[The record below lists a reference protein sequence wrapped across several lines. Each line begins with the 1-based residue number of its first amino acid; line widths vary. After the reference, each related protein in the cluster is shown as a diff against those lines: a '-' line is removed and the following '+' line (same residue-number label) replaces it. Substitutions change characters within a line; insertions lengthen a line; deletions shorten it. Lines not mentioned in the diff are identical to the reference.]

1 VKSSEPLFNV
11 PAVVLAVVGLLTAIH
26 AARLLL
32 PPPEDMQM
40 VLELGFVPARVV
52 AALGGD
58 PLQTLIEEVAAHPE
72 DGALASRLEFGR
84 YIVQDEGGLKPWTFL
99 TYAFLHG
106 NWTHLLINGVWLLAF
121 GTAVARRFETRRFLL
136 FLVITAI
143 GGAVGHL
150 LARPDEFVP
159 MIGAS
164 AAISGCMAAA
174 IRFVFQP
181 GAPLGP
187 LRAPEQFAYRLPA
200 LPLGEAL
207 RDSRVLTFLAV
218 WFGINLLTGVGGIAL
233 GMEETAIAWEAHVG
247 GFLTGLVCFPLFDP
261 KPLDIV

>member
-1 VKSSEPLFNV
+1 VKRSEPLFNV
-11 PAVVLAVVGLLTAIH
+11 PAVVLAVVGLLAAIH
-26 AARLLL
+26 VLRLML
-32 PPPEDMQM
+32 PGPEDMQV
-40 VLELGFVPARVV
+40 VLELGFVPARVA

-58 PLQTLIEEVAAHPE
+58 PLQGLVEEAAAHPE
-72 DGALASRLEFGR
+72 DGALASRLELGR
-84 YIVQDEGGLKPWTFL
+84 YIVQEEGGLKPWTFL
-99 TYAFLHG
+99 SYAFLHG
-106 NWTHLLINGVWLLAF
+106 SWTHLLINGVWLLAF
-121 GTAVARRFETRRFLL
+121 GTAVARRFEARRFLL
-136 FLVITAI
+136 FLVVTAI
-143 GGAVGHL
+143 GGAIGHL
-150 LARPDEFVP
+150 LSRPDEFIP

-187 LRAPEQFAYRLPA
+187 LRAPEEFAYRLPA

-218 WFGINLLTGVGGIAL
+218 WFGINLLTGVGGVAL
-233 GMEETAIAWEAHVG
+233 GMEDTAIAWEAHVG

-261 KPLDIV
+261 KPLDLV